1 MRIFVLRL
9 LPLLV
14 LPLAACAPLTENER
28 YESENRLIL
37 VKEQYAQRAE
47 SCENHPGPSAD
58 RTTLT
63 TSPPNVC
70 GISRALT

>member
-47 SCENHPGPSAD
+47 SCENHGPSAD